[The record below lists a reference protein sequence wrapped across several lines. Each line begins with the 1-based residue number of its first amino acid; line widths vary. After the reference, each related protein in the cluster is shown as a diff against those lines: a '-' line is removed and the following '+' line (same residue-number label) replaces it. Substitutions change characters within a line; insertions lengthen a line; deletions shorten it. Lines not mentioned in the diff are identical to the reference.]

1 MDSPRRSRRLA
12 GLDAENSYVSSV
24 SSAPDKQGMTL
35 TKRRERRDRFCLN
48 YLFVTISSFLLFT
61 FFNVCSTKMYCA

>member
-12 GLDAENSYVSSV
+12 GLNAEYSHV
-24 SSAPDKQGMTL
+24 DEKQGMTL
-35 TKRRERRDRFCLN
+35 TKRRERRDRFCFN
-48 YLFVTISSFLLFT
+48 YLFVTVSSFLLFT